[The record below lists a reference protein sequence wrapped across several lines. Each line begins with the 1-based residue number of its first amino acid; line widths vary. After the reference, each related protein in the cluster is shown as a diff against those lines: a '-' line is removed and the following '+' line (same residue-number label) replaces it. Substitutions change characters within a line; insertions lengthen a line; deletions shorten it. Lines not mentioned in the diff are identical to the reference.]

1 MFVKTVVNEPRS
13 AHDIIWS
20 TQSEKPY
27 KVKLYILRVKIAP
40 KDLLHIFNSIYVC
53 INMFFFVQW

>member
-27 KVKLYILRVKIAP
+27 KKLNYIYCVSK
-40 KDLLHIFNSIYVC
+40 LHQRTYCTFLIQFMYV
-53 INMFFFVQW
+53 